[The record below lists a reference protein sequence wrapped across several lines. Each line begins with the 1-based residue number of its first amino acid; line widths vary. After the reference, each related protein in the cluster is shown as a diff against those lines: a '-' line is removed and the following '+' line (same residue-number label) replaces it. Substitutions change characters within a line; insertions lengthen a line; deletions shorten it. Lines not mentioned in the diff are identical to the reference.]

1 MCAMN
6 ISLYVHYP
14 FCLRKCLYCAFNS
27 VADSSIRPED
37 YVAGVL
43 GEMELRSRAIKQ
55 DCAAV
60 TLYFGGG
67 TPSLLAP
74 SLVARI
80 VEAAGSLYALK
91 ADAEITLECNPGT
104 VSGKLLADFRSAG
117 ITRLSIGVQS
127 FDDRM
132 LQRLGR
138 VHSAREARDAF
149 TLAREAGFANLG
161 LDLIH
166 SLPGQT
172 PGMWEKE
179 LLLACE
185 LGPEHVSV
193 YGLAVEEGTPF
204 ASLEKDGMLSLPEED
219 DAVRMFE
226 LSAEILCCRGFEH
239 YEISNFARPGFR
251 SRHNSGYWKRVP
263 CLGFGAG
270 AHSFYPEP
278 AYGMRCATTERVG
291 DYLAALQEGEFPHRE
306 QRILDRREAMA
317 ERLFLGLR
325 MSDGVDLQAF
335 AAEFGVSFHEVFGE
349 ACADIFK
356 AGLLEIRDGFL
367 RLSRNGLLLSN
378 QVFVRF
384 L

>member
-1 MCAMN
+1 MYAMD

-14 FCLRKCLYCAFNS
+14 FCLRKCFYCAFNS
-27 VADSSIRPED
+27 VVDSSLSPGE
-37 YVAGVL
+37 YVEALL
-43 GEMELRSRAIKQ
+43 GEMELRSRAITR
-55 DCAAV
+55 DRAAV

-80 VEAAGSLYALK
+80 VEAAASLYSLK

-104 VSGKLLADFRSAG
+104 VSGQLLAEFRSAG
-117 ITRLSIGVQS
+117 INRLSIGVQS

-138 VHSAREARDAF
+138 VHTAREALDAF
-149 TLAREAGFANLG
+149 MLAREAGFANLG
-161 LDLIH
+161 IDLIH

-172 PGMWEKE
+172 PDMWEKE
-179 LLLACE
+179 LLRACDLA
-185 LGPEHVSV
+185 PEHVSV

-204 ASLEKDGMLSLPEED
+204 ASLEKNGMLSLPEED

-226 LSAEILCCRGFEH
+226 LSSEILCGGGFEH

-270 AHSFYPEP
+270 AHSFCPEP
-278 AYGMRCATTERVG
+278 AHGMRCATTEQVG
-291 DYLAALQEGEFPHRE
+291 EYLAALEKGELPHRE
-306 QRILDRREAMA
+306 QRILDRRDAMA
-317 ERLFLGLR
+317 EWLFLGLR

-335 AAEFGVSFHEVFGE
+335 AAEFGASFHEVYGE

-367 RLSRNGLLLSN
+367 RLSRNGLVVSN

>member
-1 MCAMN
+1 MD

-27 VADSSIRPED
+27 VADSSLRSED
-37 YVAGVL
+37 YVAGLL

-80 VEAAGSLYALK
+80 VDAAGSLYALK

-104 VSGKLLADFRSAG
+104 VSGQLLADFRSAG
-117 ITRLSIGVQS
+117 INRLSIGVQS

-138 VHSAREARDAF
+138 VHTAREARDAF
-149 TLAREAGFANLG
+149 TLAREAGFVNLG

-172 PGMWEKE
+172 PDMWEKE
-179 LLLACE
+179 LLRACDLA
-185 LGPEHVSV
+185 PEHVSV

-226 LSAEILCCRGFEH
+226 LSTEILCCRGFEH

-278 AYGMRCATTERVG
+278 AHGMRCATTERVG
-291 DYLAALQEGEFPHRE
+291 EYLAALQEGELPHRE

-349 ACADIFK
+349 GCADIFK
-356 AGLLEIRDGFL
+356 AGLLELRDGFL